1 MSYLWYSKN
10 TDWSVSIANQ
20 GETLQQR
27 AEVTREHILQAAV
40 YCFAHQ
46 GYDGTSVADI
56 CRYANTSKGALYHH
70 FASKQAVF
78 LELLS
83 DWLAD
88 LDAGLVIIDLPEILA
103 AQKIARMAELTGS
116 IFQQAAGQL
125 PMFLQFW
132 VKAAQDPVVWESTIH
147 HYHRY
152 VTFFTR
158 LYEQGIFDGSLHPD
172 DSRLAAQGTV
182 GLAIGILLQA
192 LLDPQGADWSLV
204 MRRSVLQLLH
214 SHGGTI

>member
-1 MSYLWYSKN
+1 MQL
-10 TDWSVSIANQ
+10 
-20 GETLQQR
+20 R
-27 AEVTREHILQAAV
+27 AEETREHILKASL

-56 CRYANTSKGALYHH
+56 CAFANISKGALYHH
-70 FASKQAVF
+70 FSSKQAVF
-78 LELLS
+78 LELLN

-88 LDAGLVIIDLPEILA
+88 LDAGLATVDQTEVPA
-103 AQKIARMAELTGS
+103 GVKIAHMAELTGS
-116 IFQQAAGQL
+116 IFQQTAGQL
-125 PMFLQFW
+125 PLFLQFW

-152 VTFFTR
+152 VTYFTK
-158 LYEQGIFDGSLHPD
+158 LYNQGIADGSLHPED
-172 DSRLAAQGTV
+172 ARLAAQGTV

-204 MRRSVLQLLH
+204 MRRSMIQCLR
-214 SHGGTI
+214 SYGGIE